1 MITNWQTISASIKRL
16 RELDE
21 RLKGDVVGL
30 TKKEQLDLTR
40 ERDKLER
47 SLGGIKEMGGTPD
60 MLFII
65 DTNKEAIAVLE
76 ARKRGIPI
84 VAVLDSNSDPDGI
97 DYPIPGND
105 DAIRAVSLYCELM
118 SGAVLDGIRAEIAA
132 SGGDVGELSE
142 PPAEEVP
149 RRHPKARPPRRRRPN
164 RPAPCAESQDLI
176 AGAGR
181 EDRPQLHPERDRSD
195 ITERDMAEI
204 TASLVKELREKT
216 GAGMMDCK
224 KALGEVAGRPR
235 EGGRLAAHQGPVG
248 RRQEG
253 RPRRGRRPGRRRRQ
267 RHRGA
272 VVEVNAET
280 DFVGRNE
287 HVPEVRRRRRPA
299 SRSTMAATWP
309 RSRPRRFRAPA
320 ATCRASSRN
329 LIATI
334 GENMALRRAGI
345 AVGLRRRGRQ
355 PTCTTRWRPISA
367 RSACWWRSNSTG
379 DKAKLAALAK
389 QLAMHVAA
397 ANPQSL
403 TVADLDKAA
412 IERERGVL
420 AEKAGQSGKAA
431 DIIAKMVEGGL
442 RKFHQEVVLLEQ
454 AFVIDGKTK
463 VSKVVDDAAKQVGA
477 PVRLAG
483 FLRFALGEGIE
494 KKSED
499 FAAEVAAQ
507 LKK

>member
-1 MITNWQTISASIKRL
+1 
-16 RELDE
+16 
-21 RLKGDVVGL
+21 
-30 TKKEQLDLTR
+30 
-40 ERDKLER
+40 
-47 SLGGIKEMGGTPD
+47 
-60 MLFII
+60 
-65 DTNKEAIAVLE
+65 
-76 ARKRGIPI
+76 
-84 VAVLDSNSDPDGI
+84 
-97 DYPIPGND
+97 
-105 DAIRAVSLYCELM
+105 
-118 SGAVLDGIRAEIAA
+118 
-132 SGGDVGELSE
+132 
-142 PPAEEVP
+142 
-149 RRHPKARPPRRRRPN
+149 
-164 RPAPCAESQDLI
+164 
-176 AGAGR
+176 
-181 EDRPQLHPERDRSD
+181 
-195 ITERDMAEI
+195 MAEI

-224 KALGEVAGRPR
+224 KALNEVAGDLEKAVDWLRTKGLSAASKKAGR
-235 EGGRLAAHQGPVG
+235 IAAEGLVGVAANGT
-248 RRQEG
+248 
-253 RPRRGRRPGRRRRQ
+253 
-267 RHRGA
+267 RGA

-287 HVPEVRRRRRPA
+287 QFQKFVGTVTRIA
-299 SRSTMAATWP
+299 LDNGGDLAKTAA
-309 RSRPRRFRAPA
+309 APFPGSA
-320 ATCRASSRN
+320 RDVQGELTN

-334 GENMALRRAGI
+334 GENMSLRRAASISVSDGVVVAYTHN
-345 AVGLRRRGRQ
+345 AVAPDLGKIGVLVALE
-355 PTCTTRWRPISA
+355 S
-367 RSACWWRSNSTG
+367 SG
-379 DKAKLAALAK
+379 DKAKLAPLAK

-420 AEKAGQSGKAA
+420 TEKAGQTGKAA